1 MTYAETLKKILESY
15 KNFTWTRKFYFLVF
29 VWLITTIIARFEPLF
44 AAKIIAYIENF
55 IKNWVFNTNEV
66 IIFFIVWIWY
76 IIINS
81 LIRYYFRYNLV
92 AETDLYFY
100 TNQANIYKDK
110 ILRMTELEF
119 LNKKSGKIYK
129 IFDRWMDRMFNVIF
143 NLFLDI
149 FPSFISIF
157 FISIFLIIVNPILAL
172 ATLIVIPIA
181 ALIWYHFGGKTSFL
195 QNELNVKRDSFFW
208 KLWDAVTNLT
218 LVKTLNFEK
227 NISQDLENIQE
238 TCLNLQLPISKRWAI
253 SDIYMQFLINISRF
267 LVIWTGL
274 YLISKWSLNFA
285 TLFLFFSYIWYI
297 YYPLGAIFGQ
307 LQNIQKNLEWAKKI
321 YEEFDN
327 IEQDSEL
334 EKSKDIEKIMWKIEF
349 KDVSFIYKWSE
360 EEVIK
365 KINFNIN
372 PGEKIALVWSTWSGK
387 TTIAKLLLRLF
398 EINSGK
404 IEIDWIDVQNITKKS
419 LRKHIGIVMQDNTL
433 FNTSILENM
442 QFAKV
447 DATKEEIE
455 SALHKAKANFVF
467 SSEKWLDTIIW
478 ERWLKLSWWEKQ
490 RLNIAR
496 IFLRNPEILILD
508 EATSALDNKTEMEIQ
523 KSLEELLEWKTSI
536 IIAHR
541 LSTIKKVD
549 RIFVLDKGK
558 IVETWTYSE
567 LIDKKWKFFELA
579 NPDKM
584 ILN

>member
-1 MTYAETLKKILESY
+1 MTYSETLKKLLNTFKKFIWN
-15 KNFTWTRKFYFLVF
+15 KKFYFLVF
-29 VWLITTIIARFEPLF
+29 VWFITTIIARFEPLF
-44 AAKIIAYIENF
+44 AAKIISYIENF

-81 LIRYYFRYNLV
+81 LIRYYFRYSLV

-181 ALIWYHFGGKTSFL
+181 TLIWYYFGGKTSFL

-227 NISQDLENIQE
+227 NISIDLENIQE

-365 KINFNIN
+365 KINFTIN

-398 EINSGK
+398 EINGWTIK
-404 IEIDWIDVQNITKKS
+404 IDWIDAKNITKQS

-447 DATKEEIE
+447 DASKEEIE
-455 SALHKAKANFVF
+455 TALHKAKANFVF
-467 SSEKWLDTIIW
+467 SSEKWLETIIW
-478 ERWLKLSWWEKQ
+478 ERGLKLSWWEKQ

-508 EATSALDNKTEMEIQ
+508 EATSALDNRTEMEIQ
-523 KSLEELLEWKTSI
+523 KSLETLLEWKTSI

-558 IVETWTYSE
+558 IAEIWTYDE
-567 LIDKKWKFFELA
+567 LIEKKWKFYELA

>member
-15 KNFTWTRKFYFLVF
+15 KNFTGTRKFYFLVF
-29 VWLITTIIARFEPLF
+29 VGLITTIIARFEPLF

-55 IKNWVFNTNEV
+55 IKNGVFNTNEV
-66 IIFFIVWIWY
+66 IIFFIVWIGY

-129 IFDRWMDRMFNVIF
+129 IFDRGMDRMFNVIF

-181 ALIWYHFGGKTSFL
+181 ALIGYHFGGKTSFL
-195 QNELNVKRDSFFW
+195 QNELNVKRDSFFG
-208 KLWDAVTNLT
+208 KLGDAVTNLT

-267 LVIWTGL
+267 LVIGTGL
-274 YLISKWSLNFA
+274 YLISKGSLNFA
-285 TLFLFFSYIWYI
+285 TLFLFFSYIGYI

-307 LQNIQKNLEWAKKI
+307 LQNIQKNLEGAKKI

-334 EKSKDIEKIMWKIEF
+334 EKSKDIEKIMGKIEF
-349 KDVSFIYKWSE
+349 KDVSFIYKGSE

-372 PGEKIALVWSTWSGK
+372 PGEKIALVGSTGSGK

-404 IEIDWIDVQNITKKS
+404 IEIDGIDVQNITKKS

-467 SSEKWLDTIIW
+467 SSEKGLDTIIG
-478 ERWLKLSWWEKQ
+478 ERGLKLSGGEKQ

-523 KSLEELLEWKTSI
+523 KSLEELLEGKTSI

-558 IVETWTYSE
+558 IVETGTYSE
-567 LIDKKWKFFELA
+567 LIDKKGKFFELA